1 MTSADKYLAMSLDL
15 LSKAERETDPHKR
28 ARLEALAESYRRM
41 VDPGNKPALT
51 VEFDLPRK
59 DDGKTG

>member
-41 VDPGNKPALT
+41 V
-51 VEFDLPRK
+51 EFDLPRK

>member
-28 ARLEALAESYRRM
+28 ASLEALAESYRRM
-41 VDPGNKPALT
+41 VDPGKPALT
-51 VEFDLPRK
+51 VELDLPRK
-59 DDGKTG
+59 DDGAQ

>member
-1 MTSADKYLAMSLDL
+1 MSLDL

-28 ARLEALAESYRRM
+28 ASLEALAESYRRM
-41 VDPGNKPALT
+41 VDPGSKPALT

-59 DDGKTG
+59 NEGKQ

>member
-28 ARLEALAESYRRM
+28 ASLEALAYRRM
-41 VDPGNKPALT
+41 VDPGNKPARP
-51 VEFDLPRK
+51 VESDLPRK
-59 DDGKTG
+59 DDGKQ